1 MTFFFQTVQN
11 TFTFCFSEKTLKA
24 RKGLEITT
32 CAVHLPALLDRI
44 RLLLVTQQGSSRGRK
59 RP

>member
-1 MTFFFQTVQN
+1 MLLIANQDDFLLPLYFCKVQN
-11 TFTFCFSEKTLKA
+11 TFTFCFSEKTRKA

-44 RLLLVTQQGSSRGRK
+44 RLLLIT
-59 RP
+59 